1 MVEVFDIVERRDFV
15 VVDYEWSRDLSL
27 GVARLAESKIAAENG
42 WTLFSLDFEK
52 SLAIFLDV
60 GAACDLALI
69 RKACCEQCNIPA
81 NVKQHRFL
89 FGLIRITD
97 CWLGPLQLPM
107 ALFPSWQRS
116 FLSGP

>member
-1 MVEVFDIVERRDFV
+1 MVEVFDIVGRRDFV
-15 VVDYEWSRDLSL
+15 LVDYEWSRDLSL
-27 GVARLAESKIAAENG
+27 GIARLAESKIVIENG
-42 WTLFSLDFEK
+42 WTLFSFNFEK

-69 RKACCEQCNIPA
+69 RKTCCEQFDIPA
-81 NVKQHRFL
+81 NVKRHRFL

-97 CWLGPLQLPM
+97 YWLGQLQRQM

-116 FLSGP
+116 FLSDP